1 MTDVLVVGAITR
13 ARPEMFRRL
22 LASFAK
28 MKRPEGIEVFFVF
41 AENAETLSIEN
52 DAQTLREATGCK
64 CELLIEPRLGIPFAR
79 NAVLNHAVERGAK
92 YLVFV
97 DDDEWVS
104 EDWLVNL
111 YTGFAASGDNLATG
125 PISPQYIGD
134 IKLNWVQRRLMQG
147 VSQWYAR
154 TRTKNCRNVARGES
168 HRIGAATNN
177 WICDLDFIRRTG
189 LRFDQDIGLG
199 GGSDTAFWR
208 DLQKLGGTSTWIDD
222 ALVFDTVPNSRLT
235 MSYQFK
241 RGRDQTAAEWL
252 RRKRAGGL
260 FMLVR
265 SLPFILNKATVGTFQ
280 SLYGLTILGP
290 HLTFGMRKLGAAW
303 GRVSAVS
310 GRYGAHYE
318 NPHGN

>member
-22 LASFAK
+22 LASFAA
-28 MKRPEGIEVFFVF
+28 MKRPEGIEIVFVF
-41 AENAETLSIEN
+41 AENAEALSIEH
-52 DAQTLREATGCK
+52 DAETLRDATGCQ

-79 NAVLNHAVERGAK
+79 NAVLSHAVERDAK

-111 YTGFAASGDNLATG
+111 YKGFAVSGDNLATG
-125 PISPQYIGD
+125 PISPQYIED
-134 IKLNWVQRRLMQG
+134 QKLSWVQRRLIQG
-147 VSQWYAR
+147 VTEWYAR
-154 TRTKNCRNVARGES
+154 ARTKNCRNVARGES

-177 WICDLDFIRRTG
+177 WICDLDFVRRTG
-189 LRFDQDIGLG
+189 LRFDDDIGLG

-208 DLQKLGGTSTWIDD
+208 DLQKLGGSSTWIDD
-222 ALVFDTVPNSRLT
+222 ALVFDTVPISRLS

-252 RRKRAGGL
+252 RRKRGGGL
-260 FMLVR
+260 TMFLR
-265 SLPFILNKATVGTFQ
+265 SLPFITNKATVGTFQ
-280 SLYGLTILGP
+280 SVYGLIIPGP
-290 HLTFGMRKLGAAW
+290 HLTFGLRKLGAAF

-318 NPHGN
+318 KLHGS